1 MQVEIKG
8 REYKVTEVD
17 FIEDNVIGRT
27 DRRAKTIKIIRDE
40 EKTEETIHTII
51 HELLHA
57 YLDECGLLKESCNE
71 SFNYWLET
79 NFLQM
84 LDSLLKIIPLIYPGY
99 TKNCK
104 TIEINI
110 NKMIKEK

>member
-17 FIEDNVIGRT
+17 FIEEGVTGRT
-27 DRRAKTIKIIRDE
+27 DQKLKTITIIKDE
-40 EKTEETIHTII
+40 EKAEETIHTII

-57 YLDECGLLKESCNE
+57 YLWECGILEASVNE
-71 SFNYWLET
+71 KLNYWLET

-99 TKNCK
+99 TKNCR